1 MRASPRKADKTAG
14 RKGAVRRGGNA
25 INHTGKRP
33 AGKLVKGAGKAARQK
48 LGRTVAEELLKL
60 RPVLKEIGTTLL
72 DRLEGEMASLALSL
86 DGGEGLAGETPTL
99 PRSAVLS
106 KMLAD
111 IQALKVKPR
120 KGRVK
125 DLRRLEALLESLT
138 ARIPPLDGM
147 RVEGREPDEAAP
159 GR

>member
-1 MRASPRKADKTAG
+1 MRASARKADKSAG
-14 RKGAVRRGGNA
+14 RMGAVRRVGNA
-25 INHTGKRP
+25 KKGAGKVP
-33 AGKLVKGAGKAARQK
+33 AGKRVKGTKAARQK
-48 LGRTVAEELLKL
+48 IGRAVAEELLKL

-72 DRLEGEMASLALSL
+72 DRLEGELAGLALSL

-125 DLRRLEALLESLT
+125 DLRRLEALMESLT
-138 ARIPPLDGM
+138 ARIPPMDGM
-147 RVEGREPDEAAP
+147 RVEGRESDEGAP

>member
-1 MRASPRKADKTAG
+1 MRASARKTDKATG
-14 RKGAVRRGGNA
+14 RRGAVRRGRSA
-25 INHTGKRP
+25 KKRTGKEP
-33 AGKLVKGAGKAARQK
+33 AEKPVKGAGKAARQK
-48 LGRTVAEELLKL
+48 LGRAVAEELLKL

-72 DRLEGEMASLALSL
+72 DRLEGELAGLALSL

-99 PRSAVLS
+99 PRPVVLS

-111 IQALKVKPR
+111 IQTLKVKPR

-125 DLRRLEALLESLT
+125 DLRRLEALLESLS
-138 ARIPPLDGM
+138 ARIPPMDGM
-147 RVEGREPDEAAP
+147 RVEGRESDEGAP